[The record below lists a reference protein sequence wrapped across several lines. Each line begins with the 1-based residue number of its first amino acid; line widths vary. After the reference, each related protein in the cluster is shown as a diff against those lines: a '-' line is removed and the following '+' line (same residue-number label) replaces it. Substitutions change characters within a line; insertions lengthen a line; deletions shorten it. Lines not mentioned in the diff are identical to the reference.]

1 MKTPPIYHKGKL
13 LKQGK
18 NYDVK
23 DWNIFIKSL
32 SSFQQ
37 KGISLK
43 EWTQYY
49 KILSQMLE
57 DPEQWAMAKD
67 YSQWKLFWKSVWY
80 EAWPR
85 LSFLYGMWL
94 FLKTTVPREKWLR
107 SFNAYMI
114 KPNIVGWLR
123 DRVQNNTPVKIEDV
137 SIAGM
142 FY

>member
-1 MKTPPIYHKGKL
+1 MTTPIYYKGKL
-13 LKQGK
+13 LKQWK
-18 NYDVK
+18 NYDIK

-32 SSFQQ
+32 SSYQAQ
-37 KGISLK
+37 WISLR
-43 EWTQYY
+43 EWTQCHT
-49 KILSQMLE
+49 ILSQMLE

-67 YSQWKLFWKSVWY
+67 YSNWKLFWKSVWY

-85 LSFLYGMWL
+85 LSFLYSMWL
-94 FLKTTVPREKWLR
+94 FLKTEVPREKWLP

-114 KPNIVGWLR
+114 KPNIVEWLR

-137 SIAGM
+137 SMAGM